1 LRAIGFL
8 LRLYSYLFHLLLSLF
23 LLGIALVAGSSHQ
36 ALNLG
41 MLPFAPE
48 HMVRTVFVLAMA
60 GLISTA
66 LAMTTRVFRLP
77 FPVWAALVFYW
88 LFRGFF
94 FSPYS
99 FPNPGAFKNALWLIL
114 GAFLALIGA
123 LWTLK
128 PRRGRL
134 YS

>member
-1 LRAIGFL
+1 
-8 LRLYSYLFHLLLSLF
+8 
-23 LLGIALVAGSSHQ
+23 
-36 ALNLG
+36 

-48 HMVRTVFVLAMA
+48 HMLRTVFILSAV
-60 GLISTA
+60 GLIATI
-66 LAMTTRVFRLP
+66 LAMTRTFKFL

-88 LFRGFF
+88 LFRGFL
-94 FSPYS
+94 FSSYT
-99 FPNPGAFKNALWLIL
+99 FPNAAAFKNALWLIL
-114 GAFLALIGA
+114 GALLAFIGA